1 MTDEFKQT
9 LFDFLIGKLP
19 NEKGTTEEIFKEIN
33 EIPRSDWTD
42 FLPNGGTWTSM
53 RIEGLIA
60 PSENTNNLTVIYGGY
75 RVDNNS
81 NGFIIILD
89 NNFVPIKKFEAFDT
103 GTDLRYIQKM
113 EISEDGTFYA
123 IDDNVYTY
131 DNSEN
136 SYNSQKRFIMLNNFT
151 QFSTTLNDYILSLQ
165 RSYILPSNC
174 LNFYCKY
181 MTKNPN
187 SSHYF
192 LAGSSSSNYDGS
204 WDFDATKYI
213 DLKINVGS
221 ENEWVTQTT
230 SAGVEGVRN
239 FGGAFAT
246 FNDDDNI
253 SFRIINVN
261 AGVETRIY
269 CLNKDF
275 DDNSWSNQLIVLFD
289 IAYYNIYSLI
299 NKQVCFL
306 NINNVYF
313 VCSNLQYSTNVSG
326 DWNKNKIIGIHHYD
340 FTTEQLTT
348 IHQEDFGLITS
359 SALKRGIN
367 LTALN
372 NDLYILYITDDDM
385 DNVADYY
392 LFRYEGN
399 WSPKLIAQDK
409 PFWYTY
415 ADVFIKINFN
425 LLQMFIY
432 QSTLSSSYWNQ
443 LLIKENY
450 NSSNYNGEPY
460 INTNALIPNSAEI
473 YSNESL
479 VFARNLYNKTINNNI
494 TVSTVEIPNTYL
506 NGIDLTSKNLLSETN
521 LTMVED
527 TNVTQKNI
535 YETMFLNFINVL
547 QVADRNNA
555 TQVLNQEASTYLN
568 SAINTDDSY
577 DNAKLYNKVII
588 NYQDGSNKEISYD
601 KEKLTETSTT
611 IAFGLYTDKLVNN
624 VEIVSNDKSM
634 IYQTIDLSSLELNK
648 YYAIRQKMEVV

>member
-1 MTDEFKQT
+1 MTDDFKQT
-9 LFDFLIGKLP
+9 LFDYLIGKLP
-19 NEKGTTEEIFKEIN
+19 NEQGTTEEIFKEIN
-33 EIPRSDWTD
+33 EISRDEWVD
-42 FLPNGGTWTSM
+42 FLPNGGTWSAM

-81 NGFIIILD
+81 NGFIILLD
-89 NNFVPIKKFEAFDT
+89 NNFVPIKKFEAFNT
-103 GTDLRYIQKM
+103 GTNLRYIQKM

-151 QFSTTLNDYILSLQ
+151 QFSTTLNDYTLSLQ

-204 WDFDATKYI
+204 WNFDATKYI

-230 SAGVEGVRN
+230 SASVEGVRE
-239 FGGAFAT
+239 FGGAYAI
-246 FNDDDNI
+246 FNEDDNV
-253 SFRIINVN
+253 SFRIINTN
-261 AGVETRIY
+261 PGVDVRIN
-269 CLNKDF
+269 CLSKDF
-275 DDNSWSNQLIVLFD
+275 NENIWINSRIAYFD
-289 IAYYNIYSLI
+289 IAYYNIFSSI

-473 YSNESL
+473 YSNDSL
-479 VFARNLYNKTINNNI
+479 VFARNLYNKTINNNT

-506 NGIDLTSKNLLSETN
+506 NGIDLTSKNLLSETK
-521 LTMVED
+521 LDLIRD

-588 NYQDGSNKEISYD
+588 NYQDGSTKESSYSL
-601 KEKLTETSTT
+601 ENTTETSTV
-611 IAFGLYTDKLVNN
+611 IAFGLYIDKLINN
-624 VEIVSNDKSM
+624 AEIVSSDKT
-634 IYQTIDLSSLELNK
+634 ITYQTIDLSSLELNK
-648 YYAIRQKMEVV
+648 NYSIKQKLEVV

>member
-9 LFDFLIGKLP
+9 LFDYLIGKLP
-19 NEKGTTEEIFKEIN
+19 NEQGTTEEIFKEIN
-33 EIPRSDWTD
+33 EIPRSEWQN
-42 FLPNGGTWTSM
+42 FLPNGGTWTAM

-588 NYQDGSNKEISYD
+588 NYQDGSTKESSYSL
-601 KEKLTETSTT
+601 ENTTETSTI
-611 IAFGLYTDKLVNN
+611 IAFGLYIDKLMNN
-624 VEIVSNDKSM
+624 AEIVSNDKT
-634 IYQTIDLSSLELNK
+634 ITYQTIDLSNLELNK

>member
-1 MTDEFKQT
+1 MTDDFKQT
-9 LFDFLIGKLP
+9 LFNYLMGKLP

-42 FLPNGGTWTSM
+42 FLPNGGTWSAM

-392 LFRYEGN
+392 LFRYKGN

-450 NSSNYNGEPY
+450 NSSNYNGKPY

-521 LTMVED
+521 LTMVAD

-568 SAINTDDSY
+568 SAINTDGSY

-588 NYQDGSNKEISYD
+588 NYQDGSSKESSYSLENTT
-601 KEKLTETSTT
+601 KTSTV
-611 IAFGLYTDKLVNN
+611 IAFGLYIDKLINN
-624 VEIVSNDKSM
+624 VEIVSNDKT
-634 IYQTIDLSSLELNK
+634 ITYQTIDLSSLELNK